1 MIPLDQKKYNFD
13 ISKVEFNKDGVIDF
27 YWPLDNKKTTDLMN
41 SISANLIPYIT
52 FGCKIKDLFQ
62 QTKIEI

>member
-1 MIPLDQKKYNFD
+1 MIPFDQKKYNFD

-41 SISANLIPYIT
+41 SISANLIIV
-52 FGCKIKDLFQ
+52 LFL
-62 QTKIEI
+62 